1 MKKIFNIAIVALI
14 TLALTGC
21 KIEKTEDNDD
31 IHSFEGTIIECENAS
46 MIVRPKASES
56 EYSSSNRF
64 RVEYVNDFN
73 SCNVGTNVK
82 ITYDGFINESY
93 PAQIGTTKIEVLP
106 EVDFKLTFNSKP
118 GKVRKQI
125 VDKKTSK
132 KYDYNVY
139 LWNGDVKV
147 LIDNKTYSLE
157 EAIENDS
164 ITVEEIIAKAEKDIK
179 KPLVYRDGGSKEYHY
194 DDYTIIKLNILDGN
208 KDVYIGN
215 KKLSVNDVA

>member
-14 TLALTGC
+14 TLTLAGC

-73 SCNVGTNVK
+73 SCNVGTKVK
-82 ITYDGFINESY
+82 ITYEGGINESY

-106 EVDFKLTFNSKP
+106 ELDFKLTFNSKP
-118 GKVRKQI
+118 GNVKKQI

-139 LWNGDVKV
+139 VWNGDVKV
-147 LIDNKTYSLE
+147 LINDKTYSLE

>member
-21 KIEKTEDNDD
+21 KIEKTEDNKD

-46 MIVRPKASES
+46 MIVRPKKNED

-73 SCNVGTNVK
+73 SCKVGDSVK

-106 EVDFKLTFNSKP
+106 EVEFKLIFNAKP

-125 VDKKTSK
+125 VDKKTSD

-139 LWNGDVKV
+139 VWNGDVKV
-147 LIDNKTYSLE
+147 LIDDKTYTLE
-157 EAIENDS
+157 EALDNEI

-194 DDYTIIKLNILDGN
+194 EDYTIIKFNTLDGN

>member
-1 MKKIFNIAIVALI
+1 MKKIFNIAIVALMI
-14 TLALTGC
+14 LTLAGC
-21 KIEKTEDNDD
+21 KIEKTEDNKD

-106 EVDFKLTFNSKP
+106 EADFKLTFNSKP
-118 GKVRKQI
+118 GNVKKQI

-132 KYDYNVY
+132 KYDHNVY
-139 LWNGDVKV
+139 VWNGDVKV
-147 LIDNKTYSLE
+147 LIDDKTYTLE
-157 EAIENDS
+157 EAIEENK
-164 ITVEEIIAKAEKDIK
+164 ITVEEIIAKADREIEN
-179 KPLVYRDGGSKEYHY
+179 PLVCKDGGSKEYHY
-194 DDYTIIKLNILDGN
+194 DNYTIIKLNTLDGN

-215 KKLSVNDVA
+215 KKLSVNDVV

>member
-14 TLALTGC
+14 TLALAGC

-46 MIVRPKASES
+46 MIVCPKASES

-73 SCNVGTNVK
+73 SCNVGTKVK

-118 GKVRKQI
+118 GNVKKQI

-139 LWNGDVKV
+139 VWNGDVKV
-147 LIDNKTYSLE
+147 LINDKTYSLE
-157 EAIENDS
+157 EALDNDS

>member
-1 MKKIFNIAIVALI
+1 MKKIFNIIICALMI
-14 TLALTGC
+14 LSLTGC
-21 KIEKTEDNDD
+21 KIKKTEDNKD

-46 MIVRPKASES
+46 MIVRPKKNED

-132 KYDYNVY
+132 QYDYNVFV
-139 LWNGDVKV
+139 WNGDVKV

-157 EAIENDS
+157 EALDNDS

-194 DDYTIIKLNILDGN
+194 DDYTIIKLNTLEGN
-208 KDVYIGN
+208 NDVYIGN
-215 KKLSVNDVA
+215 KKLSVNDVN